1 MDHHAKCS
9 VSWTRRLAVLTI
21 VFLSSL
27 FCAQLAKADI
37 YVTFDNG
44 ELYVFPDSCIT
55 STVTSNGFFI
65 VTARDGT
72 RYSYPVENI
81 RSIIRRLIKK
91 LPTFISFEFNR
102 DNNYQLVAD
111 AVGTFSGNEIA
122 FEIAGIG
129 KRLTA
134 TYQLSSEKAT
144 AYLDGAELVNSVS
157 RLRYDTLKM
166 VTVGYPG
173 DLILSLVDEG
183 RYEFRPFGTDYVI
196 NVDFLTDHVTTVPR
210 IDINTVGGV
219 PISSRDYYLDA
230 EIIIDGAGV
239 FPSMTDSVKVK
250 GRGNSSWS
258 SNPNA
263 KNPYRL
269 KFDSKKRPLGLRK
282 GKNWVLIA
290 NKIYGSMLTNAIGMK
305 AGSLIGTPAANH
317 IIPVDLYVNGTYK
330 GSYNFSEKVGLANN
344 SVDLDDETVATL
356 LELDRYYDED
366 EGQKF
371 RTTDYDVP
379 VNIKS
384 PEFGEDSTFIT
395 FSQIETR
402 FNDLISAVA
411 NGDDISQYA
420 DLDAL
425 VRYMLANELIAN
437 KEIFHPKST
446 FCYNENILE
455 DSCKFIFGPMW
466 DLDWAFGYIENS
478 SSSYFTQL
486 AYMDFFNINYDGYL
500 YQFFNLLN
508 KDRKVLRRMYEIWK
522 PFMEEGIDE
531 LCEFCTDYVT
541 YANPSLKKSRTAY
554 ADRTGYITQSGRA
567 ITWLSTRA
575 NLIYNRLKAANQ
587 LDGDVNDDGKIT
599 ISDVTTL
606 IDYLL
611 TGSAEPFSE
620 DNADV
625 NGDGMISIGDVTALI
640 DMLLHPVNIAGNI

>member
-1 MDHHAKCS
+1 MDFQAQCS
-9 VSWTRRLAVLTI
+9 VSWIRRLAVLTI

-27 FCAQLAKADI
+27 FCTQLAKADI
-37 YVTFDNG
+37 YVTFDTG
-44 ELYVFPDSCIT
+44 LLYVFPDSCIT

-72 RYSYPVENI
+72 RYSYPVAHIN
-81 RSIIRRLIKK
+81 SIIRRLIKK

-111 AVGTFSGNEIA
+111 AVGSISDSEVSV
-122 FEIAGIG
+122 EIAGIG
-129 KRLTA
+129 KSLTA
-134 TYQLSSEKAT
+134 TYQLSNDQAT
-144 AYLDGAELVNSVS
+144 VYLDGEELKSSVS
-157 RLRYDTLKM
+157 RLRYDTAKV

-183 RYEFRPFGTDYVI
+183 RYGFRPFGTDYVI

-282 GKNWVLIA
+282 GKSWVLLA

-305 AGSLIGTPAANH
+305 VGSLLGTPAANH

-330 GSYNFSEKVGLANN
+330 GSYNFTEKVGLANN

-402 FNDLISAVA
+402 FNDLISAVP

-425 VRYMLANELIAN
+425 VRYMLANELIGN

-446 FCYNENILE
+446 YCYNENVL
-455 DSCKFIFGPMW
+455 DDGCKFIFGPMW
-466 DLDWAFGYIENS
+466 DLDWGFGYVSGLEG
-478 SSSYFTQL
+478 SYFTQL
-486 AYMDFFNINYDGYL
+486 TYMDFFNIDYDGFL
-500 YQFFNLLN
+500 YQFFHVLN
-508 KDRKVLRRMYEIWK
+508 KDKKVLRRMYEVWK
-522 PFMEEGIDE
+522 PFMEDGLDE
-531 LCEFCTDYVT
+531 LCEFCIDYVT
-541 YANPSLKKSRTAY
+541 YADPSLKKSRNAYPDKTAY
-554 ADRTGYITQSGRA
+554 VSQASIAVQ
-567 ITWLSTRA
+567 WLRHRA
-575 NLIYNRLKAANQ
+575 NFIYNRLKAANQ

-599 ISDVTTL
+599 ISDVTSL

-611 TGSAEPFSE
+611 TGSAEPFNE

-640 DMLLHPVNIAGNI
+640 DMLLHPENI